1 MNPYK
6 VLGIRPN
13 ASLNE
18 IKDAYESL
26 ANTYSVNNFNY
37 SIEEPLAEDKL
48 EEINQAYTLLTNNLK
63 YKDIR
68 SLIENQQFLSAET
81 ELNLIADKT
90 SPEWNYLQGF
100 VLLKK
105 GWFQAGVNHLKT
117 AAELNPNNEEY
128 QQALMIL
135 VKKVRQMKAN
145 YARAMQYNSANNNN
159 NNMCGGGGQ
168 TNNMCGGSGGG
179 GGIDPNILN
188 MFMNNSAGSPMG
200 GANPA
205 GGANPMNN
213 SNPANGMNN
222 AANNANPMG
231 NISNMMGGMG
241 GGSNP
246 MQNMLMQSLM
256 GGGNGMNMCGNSGG
270 GGMC

>member
-13 ASLNE
+13 ASLDE

-26 ANTYSVNNFNY
+26 ANTYSINDFNG
-37 SIEEPLAEDKL
+37 SPEELLAEDKL
-48 EEINQAYTLLTNNLK
+48 SEINEAYTTLTNNLK

-68 SLIENQQFLSAET
+68 NLIENKKFSLAET
-81 ELNLIADKT
+81 QLNLLSDKN
-90 SPEWNYLQGF
+90 SPEWNYLKGF

-128 QQALMIL
+128 QEALMIL
-135 VKKVRQMKAN
+135 VKKVRKMKAN
-145 YARAMQYNSANNNN
+145 YAKAMHYNSANNN

-168 TNNMCGGSGGG
+168 TNNMCGGSGNG

-188 MFMNNSAGSPMG
+188 MFMNANGGNNPMG
-200 GANPA
+200 GNNPNN
-205 GGANPMNN
+205 GMNATN
-213 SNPANGMNN
+213 NPANNTNPMSNIANMMSGMN
-222 AANNANPMG
+222 
-231 NISNMMGGMG
+231 GG
-241 GGSNP
+241 NP
-246 MQNMLMQSLM
+246 MQNFLMKSLM